1 MQNEKLGEELHK
13 PIIEKYQKQKVR
25 SYLIDNIS
33 GAALGDMQLLRT
45 LN

>member
-13 PIIEKYQKQKVR
+13 PIIKKYQKQKVR

-33 GAALGDMQLLRT
+33 GAALGDLQLLRK